1 MCEIKVEKT
10 QDYETLGK
18 MAYESW
24 HSAYDGLLGAKQ
36 VDYMLNKFQNA
47 AAMRMQC
54 EKQNYTYYF
63 IVCGNEKIG
72 YCGLQ
77 GQGKDLFLSKV
88 YLAEGERGKGLGQKV
103 LAFVLEE
110 AGRQGASRV
119 YLAVNKNNARAVR
132 AYEKFGFEREGEECT
147 AIGDGYYMDDYIYSY
162 RLQK

>member
-24 HSAYDGLLGAKQ
+24 HSAYDGLWGAKQ

-77 GQGKDLFLSKV
+77 GRGTRQG
-88 YLAEGERGKGLGQKV
+88 AGAKGLGIR
-103 LAFVLEE
+103 F
-110 AGRQGASRV
+110 GRSGAARRFARV
-119 YLAVNKNNARAVR
+119 PD
-132 AYEKFGFEREGEECT
+132 RE
-147 AIGDGYYMDDYIYSY
+147 
-162 RLQK
+162 